1 MGESHGKSLGV
12 VIDGCPAGVKISE
25 KDIQIEMDRRKPG
38 QSKYTTQRKEPD
50 KINIL
55 SGVFEGKTTGTPIS
69 MLINNTDAISK
80 SYNSFM
86 TFIDQDMQIL
96 VTMQSMELETTEA
109 VEDHQIERQ

>member
-1 MGESHGKSLGV
+1 MESLLALLLMVASY
-12 VIDGCPAGVKISE
+12 VKKYE
-25 KDIQIEMDRRKPG
+25 KDIQIEMDRKPG

-80 SYNSFM
+80 SYNSFKD
-86 TFIDQDMQIL
+86 IYRPGHADS